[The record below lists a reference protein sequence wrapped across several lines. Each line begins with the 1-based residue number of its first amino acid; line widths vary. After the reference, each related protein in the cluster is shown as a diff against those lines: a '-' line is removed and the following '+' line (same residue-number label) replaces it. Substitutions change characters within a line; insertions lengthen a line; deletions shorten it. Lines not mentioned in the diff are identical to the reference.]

1 MCRNS
6 LETTRQPLLKK
17 RGTAAGTSSGAFV
30 IPMSA
35 ANEVTDVVAKLDG
48 IVSMFVAGKYD
59 DLRGKSLS
67 AIKRETQ

>member
-1 MCRNS
+1 MI
-6 LETTRQPLLKK
+6 
-17 RGTAAGTSSGAFV
+17 AA
-30 IPMSA
+30 SA